1 VSVQSVL
8 SVLNITDRNIGF
20 NVMLAISQLA
30 VLYFPIGSPFVDTR
44 LAQDEMLPES
54 RFVCDNVLIN
64 SYKHT
69 TIILGGLGT
78 IFACSVLI
86 MLLCIIGQPVSS
98 WLQGRGHFS
107 HVLGPWDRLSWE
119 SSAALVSLAAA
130 GHAGQNNAE
139 EAIPLRDRSSHRPA
153 APS

>member
-1 VSVQSVL
+1 
-8 SVLNITDRNIGF
+8 
-20 NVMLAISQLA
+20 MLAISQLA

-69 TIILGGLGT
+69 TIILGGPGT

-86 MLLCIIGQPVSS
+86 MLLCIIGRPVSS

-119 SSAALVSLAAA
+119 SSAVLGSLAAA
-130 GHAGQNNAE
+130 DHAEQHNPE
-139 EAIPLRDRSSHRPA
+139 EAVSLRDRGGHRPA

>member
-1 VSVQSVL
+1 
-8 SVLNITDRNIGF
+8 
-20 NVMLAISQLA
+20 MLATSQLG
-30 VLYFPIGSPFVDTR
+30 VLYIPMGTRPFIDTK
-44 LAQDEMLPES
+44 LAQDTMVPES

-69 TIILGGLGT
+69 SIILSGLGT

-119 SSAALVSLAAA
+119 SSAAMGYLPAA
-130 GHAGQNNAE
+130 GHAEQNNPA
-139 EAIPLRDRSSHRPA
+139 EAIPLRDRISHRPA